1 MIFICKS
8 NVNIINMKYI
18 KFFIVFFTILFFSC
32 SRQYREITPVSNTDS
47 IKVRLEISS
56 DKSTPGSRDEFTIKL
71 TNTGVRDLAR
81 CTLKLDNKYE
91 HQLEGLINKTPD
103 WIGKPETSMLA
114 TGEGANIVFDSDFD
128 NYTIF
133 GITDKDFRV
142 PETIELNCLDG
153 KVVWKTK

>member
-1 MIFICKS
+1 
-8 NVNIINMKYI
+8 MKYI
-18 KFFIVFFTILFFSC
+18 KFLIVFFTILFFSC
-32 SRQYREITPVSNTDS
+32 SQQFREITPVYNQDS
-47 IKVRLEISS
+47 IKIKLEISAE
-56 DKSTPGSRDEFTIKL
+56 KSTPGLRDEFTIKL
-71 TNTGVRDLAR
+71 TNTGARDLAR

-91 HQLEGLINKTPD
+91 HQLEGLINKTDD
-103 WIGKPETSMLA
+103 WTGKPETSMLA
-114 TGEGANIVFDSDFD
+114 TGESAIIVFSSDFD